1 MATLNVWAGEDLVGV
16 LGHDPQAN
24 RFSFDYAAEWRQA
37 EGRFPLSPLLP
48 LQRPTGETPEQHS
61 AQVQAVLRELAARR
75 RGPGPRGADG
85 GHDAFQPGGPADRHR
100 QRNRRRLARHPGRR
114 QHAAPAAADGEH
126 LREITP
132 AQLSERIRERENIP
146 FSVWDGKV
154 RLSIAGHQDKIAVY
168 EREGRWYLVEGGRLA
183 STEIVKPVPMRKQ
196 LATLP
201 ANEHLCM
208 QLARRVG
215 LEAAQTRLVHV
226 PEPVLLVRRFD
237 RVETEAGVRRLHI
250 VDGCQALGLAVS
262 MKYERA
268 YGDTAEVAHL
278 REGASL
284 PKLFSLVD
292 QSPLPAVDRLG
303 LLRWAIFQVLIGN
316 TDAHGKNVSFFCD
329 GRGLRLAPAY
339 DLVCMDALD
348 AGFAHTYAMAIGD
361 AFSEDALTPYEWAH
375 FGHLCKLPF
384 RLVAHELDGLA
395 GQGDRRDGRVPR
407 GHDLHSPFPRPW
419 PSASRSWCWPHALG
433 SASMSGRSRASS
445 ARTSS
450 ERRQERNC
458 VTAISNN
465 FGASELCAA

>member
-24 RFSFDYAAEWRQA
+24 RFRFDYAAEWRQA
-37 EGRFPLSPLLP
+37 EGRFPLSPLIP
-48 LQRPTGETPEQHS
+48 LQRPASETPEQHS
-61 AQVQAVLRELAARR
+61 AQVRQFFENLLPEGEALDHAAQAAGTTRSNLVGLLIAIGKETAGALRVTLA
-75 RGPGPRGADG
+75 D
-85 GHDAFQPGGPADRHR
+85 D
-100 QRNRRRLARHPGRR
+100 
-114 QHAAPAAADGEH
+114 HAAPAAASGEQ

-154 RLSIAGHQDKIAVY
+154 RLSIAGYQDKIAVY

-196 LATLP
+196 LASLP

-237 RVETEAGVRRLHI
+237 RVETQDGVRRLHI

-268 YGDTAEVAHL
+268 YGAAAEVAHL

-339 DLVCMDALD
+339 DMVCMEALG
-348 AGFAHTYAMAIGD
+348 AGFSPTYAMAIGD
-361 AFSEDALTPYEWAH
+361 AFSEDALSPYEWAH

-384 RLVAHELDGLA
+384 RLVAHELDRLA
-395 GQGDRRDGRVPR
+395 SQVIAVMDAFLADMIGQSVPAAVAQR
-407 GHDLHSPFPRPW
+407 FQKLVLATCIRQREHVPQIARFKRPD
-419 PSASRSWCWPHALG
+419 
-433 SASMSGRSRASS
+433 
-445 ARTSS
+445 
-450 ERRQERNC
+450 
-458 VTAISNN
+458 
-465 FGASELCAA
+465 FD

>member
-16 LGHDPQAN
+16 LGHDSQAN
-24 RFSFDYAAEWRQA
+24 RFSFAYAAEWRQA
-37 EGRFPLSPLLP
+37 DGRFPLSPLLP
-48 LQRPTGETPEQHS
+48 LQRPAGETPEQHS
-61 AQVQAVLRELAARR
+61 AQV
-75 RGPGPRGADG
+75 
-85 GHDAFQPGGPADRHR
+85 R
-100 QRNRRRLARHPGRR
+100 QFFENLLPEGEALD
-114 QHAAPAAADGEH
+114 HAAQTAGTTRSNLVGLLIAIGKETAGALRVTLADDHATPAAADGEH
-126 LREITP
+126 LREITA

-154 RLSIAGHQDKIAVY
+154 RLSIAGYQDKIAIY

-183 STEIVKPVPMRKQ
+183 STEIVKPVPMRQQ

-208 QLARRVG
+208 RLARRVG

-237 RVETEAGVRRLHI
+237 RVETEDGVRRLHI

-268 YGDTAEVAHL
+268 YGDAAEVAHL

-348 AGFAHTYAMAIGD
+348 AGFSHTYAMAIGD

-375 FGHLCKLPF
+375 FGHLCRLPF

-395 GQGDRRDGRVPR
+395 GQVIDVMDAFLADMIGQSVPTAVAQR
-407 GHDLHSPFPRPW
+407 FRELVLATCTRQREHVRQIARFK
-419 PSASRSWCWPHALG
+419 RSDF
-433 SASMSGRSRASS
+433 
-445 ARTSS
+445 
-450 ERRQERNC
+450 E
-458 VTAISNN
+458 
-465 FGASELCAA
+465 

>member
-1 MATLNVWAGEDLVGV
+1 MATLNVWAGEELVGV

-24 RFSFDYAAEWRQA
+24 RFSFDYATEWQQA
-37 EGRFPLSPLLP
+37 EGRFPLSPLLS
-48 LQRPTGETPEQHS
+48 LQRPAGETPEQHS
-61 AQVQAVLRELAARR
+61 AQVRQFFENLLPEGEALDHAAQTAGTTRSNLVGLLIAIGKETAGALRVTLT
-75 RGPGPRGADG
+75 D
-85 GHDAFQPGGPADRHR
+85 D
-100 QRNRRRLARHPGRR
+100 
-114 QHAAPAAADGEH
+114 HAAPAVADGEQ

-154 RLSIAGHQDKIAVY
+154 RLSIAGYQDKIAVY
-168 EREGRWYLVEGGRLA
+168 EREGKWYLVEGGRLA

-237 RVETEAGVRRLHI
+237 RVETEDGVRRLHI

-268 YGDTAEVAHL
+268 YGDAAEVAHL

-339 DLVCMDALD
+339 DMVCMDALD
-348 AGFAHTYAMAIGD
+348 AGFSHTYAMAIGD
-361 AFSEDALTPYEWAH
+361 AFSEDALSPYEWAH

-384 RLVAHELDGLA
+384 RLVAHELDSLA
-395 GQGDRRDGRVPR
+395 GQVIAVIDAFLADMIGQSVPTVVAQR
-407 GHDLHSPFPRPW
+407 FRELVLATCARQREHVRKIARFK
-419 PSASRSWCWPHALG
+419 RSDF
-433 SASMSGRSRASS
+433 
-445 ARTSS
+445 
-450 ERRQERNC
+450 E
-458 VTAISNN
+458 
-465 FGASELCAA
+465 

>member
-24 RFSFDYAAEWRQA
+24 RFRFDYAAEWRQA
-37 EGRFPLSPLLP
+37 EGRFPLSPLIP
-48 LQRPTGETPEQHS
+48 LQRPASETPEQHS
-61 AQVQAVLRELAARR
+61 AQVRQFFENLLPEGEALDHAAQAAGTTRSNLVGLLIAIGKETAGALRVTLA
-75 RGPGPRGADG
+75 D
-85 GHDAFQPGGPADRHR
+85 DQ
-100 QRNRRRLARHPGRR
+100 
-114 QHAAPAAADGEH
+114 AAPAAVADGEQ

-154 RLSIAGHQDKIAVY
+154 RLSIAGYQDKIAVY

-237 RVETEAGVRRLHI
+237 RVETQDGVRRLHI

-268 YGDTAEVAHL
+268 YGAAAEVAHL

-303 LLRWAIFQVLIGN
+303 LLRWTIFQVLIGN

-339 DLVCMDALD
+339 DMVCMDALG
-348 AGFAHTYAMAIGD
+348 AGFSPTYAMAIGD
-361 AFSEDALTPYEWAH
+361 AFSEDTLSPYEWAH

-384 RLVAHELDGLA
+384 RLVAHELDRLA
-395 GQGDRRDGRVPR
+395 GQVIAVMDAFLVDMIGQSIPAAVAQRFQELVLATCIRQREHVR
-407 GHDLHSPFPRPW
+407 QIAHFK
-419 PSASRSWCWPHALG
+419 
-433 SASMSGRSRASS
+433 RADF
-445 ARTSS
+445 A
-450 ERRQERNC
+450 
-458 VTAISNN
+458 
-465 FGASELCAA
+465 

>member
-1 MATLNVWAGEDLVGV
+1 MATLNVWAGEDLVGA
-16 LGHDPQAN
+16 LAHDPQAN

-37 EGRFPLSPLLP
+37 ERRFPLSPLLP
-48 LQRPTGETPEQHS
+48 LQRHAGETPEQHS
-61 AQVQAVLRELAARR
+61 AQV
-75 RGPGPRGADG
+75 
-85 GHDAFQPGGPADRHR
+85 R
-100 QRNRRRLARHPGRR
+100 QFFENLLPEGEALD
-114 QHAAPAAADGEH
+114 HAAQTAGTTRSNLVGLLIAIGKETAGALRVTLADENAASPGTTDGEH

-154 RLSIAGHQDKIAVY
+154 RLSIAGYQDKIAVY
-168 EREGRWYLVEGGRLA
+168 ERAGKWYLVEGDRLA

-237 RVETEAGVRRLHI
+237 RVETKDGVRRLHI

-284 PKLFSLVD
+284 PKLFALMD
-292 QSPLPAVDRLG
+292 QSPLPAVDRLR

-348 AGFAHTYAMAIGD
+348 AGFSHTYAMAIGD

-395 GQGDRRDGRVPR
+395 GQVIAVMDAFLADMIGQSVAAAVAQRFQELVLARCTRQREYVR
-407 GHDLHSPFPRPW
+407 QIARFK
-419 PSASRSWCWPHALG
+419 RS
-433 SASMSGRSRASS
+433 
-445 ARTSS
+445 
-450 ERRQERNC
+450 
-458 VTAISNN
+458 N
-465 FGASELCAA
+465 FE

>member
-1 MATLNVWAGEDLVGV
+1 MATLNVWAGEELVGL

-24 RFSFDYAAEWRQA
+24 RFSLDYAAEWRQA
-37 EGRFPLSPLLP
+37 EGGFPLSPLLP
-48 LQRPTGETPEQHS
+48 LERPAGETPEQHS
-61 AQVQAVLRELAARR
+61 AQVRQFFENLLPEGEALDHAAQAAGTTRSNLVGLLIAIGKETAGALRVTLA
-75 RGPGPRGADG
+75 D
-85 GHDAFQPGGPADRHR
+85 DD
-100 QRNRRRLARHPGRR
+100 
-114 QHAAPAAADGEH
+114 HAAPVAADGEY

-132 AQLSERIRERENIP
+132 AQLSERIREREDIP

-154 RLSIAGHQDKIAVY
+154 RLSIAGYQDKIAVY
-168 EREGRWYLVEGGRLA
+168 EREGRWFLVDGGRLA

-215 LEAAQTRLVHV
+215 LEAAQTRLVYV

-250 VDGCQALGLAVS
+250 VDACQALGLAVS

-268 YGDTAEVAHL
+268 YGDAAEVAHL
-278 REGASL
+278 RDGASL

-292 QSPLPAVDRLG
+292 QSPLPAVDRLR
-303 LLRWAIFQVLIGN
+303 LLRWTIFQVLIGN

-329 GRGLRLAPAY
+329 RRGLRLAPAY
-339 DLVCMDALD
+339 DMVCMDALD
-348 AGFAHTYAMAIGD
+348 AGFLNTYAMAIGD
-361 AFSEDALTPYEWAH
+361 AFSEEALTPYEWAH

-395 GQGDRRDGRVPR
+395 EKVIAVMDTFLADMIGQSV
-407 GHDLHSPFPRPW
+407 
-419 PSASRSWCWPHALG
+419 PSAVAHRFQELVLATCIRQREHVRLIARFKRSDF
-433 SASMSGRSRASS
+433 
-445 ARTSS
+445 
-450 ERRQERNC
+450 E
-458 VTAISNN
+458 
-465 FGASELCAA
+465 

>member
-1 MATLNVWAGEDLVGV
+1 MATLNVWAGEELVGV
-16 LGHDPQAN
+16 LGHDSQAN

-48 LQRPTGETPEQHS
+48 LQRPAGETPEQHS
-61 AQVQAVLRELAARR
+61 AQV
-75 RGPGPRGADG
+75 
-85 GHDAFQPGGPADRHR
+85 R
-100 QRNRRRLARHPGRR
+100 QFFENLLPEGEALD
-114 QHAAPAAADGEH
+114 HAAQTAGTTRSNLVGLLIAIGKETAGALRVTMADDHAAAGTADGEQ

-154 RLSIAGHQDKIAVY
+154 RLSIAGYQDKIAVY
-168 EREGRWYLVEGGRLA
+168 EREGRWYLVEGRRLA
-183 STEIVKPVPMRKQ
+183 STEIVKPAPMRKQ

-237 RVETEAGVRRLHI
+237 RVETDAGVRRLHI

-284 PKLFSLVD
+284 PELFSLVD

-316 TDAHGKNVSFFCD
+316 TDAHAKNVSFFCD

-348 AGFAHTYAMAIGD
+348 AGFSRTYAMAIGD

-384 RLVAHELDGLA
+384 RLVAHELDTLA
-395 GQGDRRDGRVPR
+395 GRVIAEM
-407 GHDLHSPFPRPW
+407 DPFLADMTSQSVPAAVAQRIQELVL
-419 PSASRSWCWPHALG
+419 ATCTRQREQARQIARFKRSDF
-433 SASMSGRSRASS
+433 
-445 ARTSS
+445 
-450 ERRQERNC
+450 E
-458 VTAISNN
+458 
-465 FGASELCAA
+465 

>member
-24 RFSFDYAAEWRQA
+24 RFRFDYAAEWRQA
-37 EGRFPLSPLLP
+37 EGRFPLSPLIP
-48 LQRPTGETPEQHS
+48 LQRPAGETPEQHS
-61 AQVQAVLRELAARR
+61 AQVRQFFENLLPEGEALDHAAQAAGTTRSNLVGLLIAIGKETAGALRVTLA
-75 RGPGPRGADG
+75 D
-85 GHDAFQPGGPADRHR
+85 D
-100 QRNRRRLARHPGRR
+100 
-114 QHAAPAAADGEH
+114 HAAPAAAADGAQ

-154 RLSIAGHQDKIAVY
+154 RLSIAGYQDKIAVY

-196 LATLP
+196 LASLP

-237 RVETEAGVRRLHI
+237 RVETQDGVRRLHI

-303 LLRWAIFQVLIGN
+303 LLRWTIFQVLIGN

-339 DLVCMDALD
+339 DMVCMDALG
-348 AGFAHTYAMAIGD
+348 AGFSPTYAMAIGD
-361 AFSEDALTPYEWAH
+361 AFSEDALSPYEWAH

-384 RLVAHELDGLA
+384 RLVAHELDRLA
-395 GQGDRRDGRVPR
+395 GQVIAVMDAFLADMIGQSIPAAVAQRFQELVLATCIRQREHVR
-407 GHDLHSPFPRPW
+407 QIARFK
-419 PSASRSWCWPHALG
+419 RSD
-433 SASMSGRSRASS
+433 
-445 ARTSS
+445 
-450 ERRQERNC
+450 
-458 VTAISNN
+458 
-465 FGASELCAA
+465 FD

>member
-1 MATLNVWAGEDLVGV
+1 MAMLNVWAGEDLVGV
-16 LGHDPQAN
+16 LGHDSQAN
-24 RFSFDYAAEWRQA
+24 RFSFDYAAAWQQA
-37 EGRFPLSPLLP
+37 DGRFPLSPLLP
-48 LQRPTGETPEQHS
+48 LQRPGGETPEQHS
-61 AQVQAVLRELAARR
+61 AQVRQFFENLLPEGQALDHAAQTAGTTRSNLVGLLIAIGKETAGALRVSLAGDNA
-75 RGPGPRGADG
+75 
-85 GHDAFQPGGPADRHR
+85 
-100 QRNRRRLARHPGRR
+100 
-114 QHAAPAAADGEH
+114 AAPAGADSEH
-126 LREITP
+126 LREISP
-132 AQLSERIRERENIP
+132 EQISERIRARENTP

-154 RLSIAGHQDKIAVY
+154 RLSIAGYQDKIAVY
-168 EREGRWYLVEGGRLA
+168 EREGKWYLVEGVRLA

-215 LEAAQTRLVHV
+215 LQAAQTRLVHV

-237 RVETEAGVRRLHI
+237 RIETEAGVRRLHI

-284 PKLFSLVD
+284 SKLFSLVD
-292 QSPLPAVDRLG
+292 QSPLPAVDRIG

-339 DLVCMDALD
+339 DLVCIDALD
-348 AGFAHTYAMAIGD
+348 AGFSNTYAMAIGD

-395 GQGDRRDGRVPR
+395 GQVIAVMDAFLADMMGQSVPAAVARRFREPVLATCIR
-407 GHDLHSPFPRPW
+407 QREHVRQIARFK
-419 PSASRSWCWPHALG
+419 RSDF
-433 SASMSGRSRASS
+433 
-445 ARTSS
+445 
-450 ERRQERNC
+450 E
-458 VTAISNN
+458 
-465 FGASELCAA
+465 

>member
-1 MATLNVWAGEDLVGV
+1 MATLNVWAGEDLVGA

-24 RFSFDYAAEWRQA
+24 RFSFDYAVEWRQA
-37 EGRFPLSPLLP
+37 EARFPLSPLLP
-48 LQRPTGETPEQHS
+48 LQRPVGETPEQHS
-61 AQVQAVLRELAARR
+61 AQV
-75 RGPGPRGADG
+75 
-85 GHDAFQPGGPADRHR
+85 R
-100 QRNRRRLARHPGRR
+100 QFFENLLPEGEALD
-114 QHAAPAAADGEH
+114 HAAQTAGTTRSNLVGLLIAIGKETAGALRVTLADDHAATAAADEEH

-154 RLSIAGHQDKIAVY
+154 RLSIAGYQDKIAVY

-339 DLVCMDALD
+339 DLVCMGALD
-348 AGFAHTYAMAIGD
+348 AGFSHTYAMAVGD

-395 GQGDRRDGRVPR
+395 SRVIAVTDAFLADMIGQSVPTAVAQR
-407 GHDLHSPFPRPW
+407 FQELVLATCIRQREHVRQIARFK
-419 PSASRSWCWPHALG
+419 RSDF
-433 SASMSGRSRASS
+433 
-445 ARTSS
+445 
-450 ERRQERNC
+450 E
-458 VTAISNN
+458 
-465 FGASELCAA
+465 